1 MLSDRGPRTDGVL
14 RTSRVLYPITALGPG
29 RRLGIWLQGCTLAC
43 RGCMSRDTWDAAGGT
58 EVTVD
63 DLLRTW
69 HGAVRAGAEGLTIS
83 GGEPLQQAAALAEF
97 LDAASVAD
105 RDVLLYTGYELD
117 ELNGQQADV
126 LHRVDAVVTGRY
138 SAGEPTRLIWR
149 GSANQRLVPLTPLGE
164 QRYRHFVDLA
174 PVRAP
179 VQVRVDD
186 GVLWV
191 VGVPPAG
198 TLPKVERNLRDQGIV
213 FEEAAWRP

>member
-1 MLSDRGPRTDGVL
+1 VLSDRAL

-43 RGCMSRDTWDAAGGT
+43 KGCMSRDTWDVGGGT
-58 EVTVD
+58 EVGVD
-63 DLLRTW
+63 DLLRMW
-69 HGAVRAGAEGLTIS
+69 HDAVRGGADGLTIS
-83 GGEPLQQAAALAEF
+83 GGEPLQQAAALSRL

-117 ELNGQQADV
+117 ELDEQQSGVLGQ
-126 LHRVDAVVTGRY
+126 VDAVVTGRY

-149 GSANQRLVPLTPLGE
+149 GSANQRLIPLTPLGE

-174 PVRAP
+174 PGRAP

-191 VGVPPAG
+191 VGVPPPG
-198 TLPKVERNLRDQGIV
+198 TLPGVERNLRDQGIV

>member
-1 MLSDRGPRTDGVL
+1 MSGRAL

-43 RGCMSRDTWDAAGGT
+43 KGCMSRDTWNPGGGT
-58 EVTVD
+58 EVAVD
-63 DLLRTW
+63 DLLRMW
-69 HGAVRAGAEGLTIS
+69 HDAVRAGADGLTIS
-83 GGEPLQQAAALAEF
+83 GGEPLQQAAVLAEF
-97 LDAASVAD
+97 LAAATVAD

-117 ELNGQQADV
+117 ELGEQQSGV
-126 LHRVDAVVTGRY
+126 LERVDAVITGRY

-149 GSANQRLVPLTPLGE
+149 GSANQRLIPLTPLGE
-164 QRYRHFVDLA
+164 QRYRPFVDVS
-174 PVRAP
+174 PPRAP

-186 GVLWV
+186 GLLWL

-198 TLPKVERNLRDQGIV
+198 ALPKVERSLREQGIV